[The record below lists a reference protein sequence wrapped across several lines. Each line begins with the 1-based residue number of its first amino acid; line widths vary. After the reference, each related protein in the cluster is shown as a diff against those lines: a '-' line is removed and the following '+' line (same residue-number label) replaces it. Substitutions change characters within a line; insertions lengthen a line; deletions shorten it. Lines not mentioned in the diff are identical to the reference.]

1 MPFREKSAWAS
12 LAATVAVYSVYF
24 TILLQR
30 PPAGPSQMQPYLGLL
45 FGCVVT
51 LIVVQIILQSAIAI
65 AMRGQAQL
73 PPDERERL
81 INLKS
86 DRIAMGVLS
95 ASVACLWL
103 SYIIVPAAVTGSGVP
118 ANLMLLT
125 LVLSAAAKYASQI
138 VYFHRA
144 A

>member
-30 PPAGPSQMQPYLGLL
+30 APAGPGQMQPYLGLL

-65 AMRGQAQL
+65 AMRGQARL

-103 SYIIVPAAVTGSGVP
+103 GCMIVPAALTGGGVL

-125 LVLSAAAKYASQI
+125 LVLSAAVKYASQI